1 MTNFINEI
9 LQLIITANKNKSLQ
23 YYPAL
28 PKLWNKF
35 PACNLVMFF
44 LLQQDC
50 DLLMQFFGFKRL
62 R

>member
-23 YYPAL
+23 YHAAV

-35 PACNLVMFF
+35 PAHNLVPAI
-44 LLQQDC
+44 LPEQNS
-50 DLLMQFFGFKRL
+50 DLLMQFFGFKRF